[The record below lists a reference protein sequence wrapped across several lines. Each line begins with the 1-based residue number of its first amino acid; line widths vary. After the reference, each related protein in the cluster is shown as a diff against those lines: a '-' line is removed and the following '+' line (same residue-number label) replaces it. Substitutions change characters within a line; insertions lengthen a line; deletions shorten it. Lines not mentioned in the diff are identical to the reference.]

1 VVSEAGFAGGRGV
14 DGFSDIELDLLVAKV
29 FTNGARLATNREGNA
44 GGAGMGFDIRL
55 PIGMM
60 LSVLGALIGIYGFMT
75 KGNDM
80 YVRHS
85 LGININLWW
94 GIAMLMLGVGML
106 LLARRG
112 SSFAGSPGRKSDSS
126 TTKPI
131 GH

>member
-1 VVSEAGFAGGRGV
+1 
-14 DGFSDIELDLLVAKV
+14 
-29 FTNGARLATNREGNA
+29 
-44 GGAGMGFDIRL
+44 MGFDIRL

-60 LSVLGALIGIYGFMT
+60 LSVLGALIGIYGLMT
-75 KGNDM
+75 KGSDM

-94 GIAMLMLGVGML
+94 GAAMLLFGLGML

-112 SSFAGSPGRKSDSS
+112 PSLEASPGRKSGSS
-126 TTKPI
+126 TAKSI

>member
-1 VVSEAGFAGGRGV
+1 
-14 DGFSDIELDLLVAKV
+14 
-29 FTNGARLATNREGNA
+29 
-44 GGAGMGFDIRL
+44 MGFDIRL

-75 KGNDM
+75 KGSDM

-94 GIAMLMLGVGML
+94 GTAMLILGVGML

-112 SSFAGSPGRKSDSS
+112 PSLAGLPGKKSDSP
-126 TTKPI
+126 TAKPI